1 MEEKITDTVQ
11 ENYLGENT
19 ASGVDS
25 KENTDSGEIVDSD
38 NELVKSMNVIQDMI
52 TDKKY
57 ELKNLKSDLEDIK
70 MQIRKKNTEIYEL
83 EKKFDELK
91 VRYTN
96 KNIGVTETKNE
107 DKKIVFSTNLNCFK
121 YKNVFLSINK
131 VTITRYFGIDE
142 NIIVPEKLDKK
153 LVIGISEKAFAN
165 LKTLK
170 NVVIGDNITEIEQ
183 YAFVECTGLR
193 TVHIPNS
200 VIAINEG
207 TFMDCRSLTYINI
220 PESVQ
225 FIGKSAFSGCTN
237 LREVVIPRSITAI
250 ENHIFAGCCN
260 LEKITLSERVRF
272 IEDNAFSDCSK
283 LTIYCKDN
291 GYIPRYAKNRKIN
304 FEII

>member
-83 EKKFDELK
+83 EK
-91 VRYTN
+91 
-96 KNIGVTETKNE
+96 NIGVTETKNE

-153 LVIGISEKAFAN
+153 LVVGISEKAFAN

-272 IEDNAFSDCSK
+272 IEDNAFSDCGK